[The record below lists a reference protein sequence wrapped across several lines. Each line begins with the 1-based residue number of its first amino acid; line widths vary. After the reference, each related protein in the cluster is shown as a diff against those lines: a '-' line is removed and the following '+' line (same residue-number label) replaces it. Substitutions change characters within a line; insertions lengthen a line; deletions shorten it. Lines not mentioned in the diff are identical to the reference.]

1 MGKIVN
7 SSLLLMAS
15 YQDFIPNQLSKSFNT
30 WITSSLKSWKLSMKI
45 AWRTWSSSSCRSMQ
59 LSSISIALNILY
71 SREFYYIQS
80 PQSPMVEVAPRIFL
94 WLRAFVIVKES
105 KQKLT
110 MVNFACWL
118 KHFSEGFLFQFCQS
132 NCNFMTKQVSSD
144 ILLLLT
150 KTGRLFFGD
159 ARNSCRWR
167 DTYLN

>member
-59 LSSISIALNILY
+59 LSSISNALNILY

-110 MVNFACWL
+110 MVVDL
-118 KHFSEGFLFQFCQS
+118 TISRRLLVPILSIKMQFYDKAGKLRHS
-132 NCNFMTKQVSSD
+132 TFTNEN
-144 ILLLLT
+144 
-150 KTGRLFFGD
+150 R
-159 ARNSCRWR
+159 
-167 DTYLN
+167 